1 VGQLTVRHAI
11 RHTFALRGAEARA
24 YWREVAKKFGRI
36 DAWTTGGRER
46 VRIVFRVNGRDRYL
60 WSDVNRW
67 GEPVPLTRESA
78 VGLLAEIRARVVE
91 VQDLESALAPFLRI
105 DAPENWFGS
114 AWERYVRAKS
124 LEASDGRVTRRHVAE
139 LEGLRRRG
147 YLAPLL
153 ETSVHAITYGTLD
166 DLLGWL
172 AVEKPG
178 LSPKTRRHVLTSV
191 HACLRWLYRRGELA
205 RVPERPQVEVPE
217 HAPVLLS
224 AETVAAILEAIPDE
238 DRGVFLAMAL
248 LGLRPG
254 EARGAPAT
262 AYRDGWLTVAAA
274 AKDGRAAGEVRGTKT
289 RRVRRLPVP
298 EILAEWIEQHVP
310 AARRLDP
317 REPLFQNAR
326 ARARPRR
333 YGHGVLKRIWNEACE
348 RAHGKGVRFPLYEG
362 TRHSFATN
370 LLASGVPRHVVQKF
384 LGHTSEK
391 TSERY
396 AKLAD
401 GALVEVLKSS
411 QKFLKA
417 DK

>member
-1 VGQLTVRHAI
+1 MTTARALRPA
-11 RHTFALRGAEARA
+11 FALRGAEARA
-24 YWREVAKKFGRI
+24 YWRAVAKKFGRI

-46 VRIVFRVNGRDRYL
+46 VRIVFRVNGKDRYL

-78 VGLLAEIRARVVE
+78 RQLLDEIRARVVE

-114 AWERYVRAKS
+114 AWDRYIRAKS
-124 LEASDGRVTRRHVAE
+124 LEAADGRVTRRHVAE

-153 ETSVHAITYGTLD
+153 ETSVHAITFGALE

-191 HACLRWLYRRGELA
+191 HACLRWLHRRGELA

-224 AETVAAILEAIPDE
+224 AETVAAILEAIPYE

-274 AKDGRAAGEVRGTKT
+274 AKDGRAAGEVRSTKT

-298 EILAEWIEQHVP
+298 EVLAQWLERHVP

-317 REPLFQNAR
+317 REPLFQNPR
-326 ARARPRR
+326 ARARSRR
-333 YGHGVLKRIWNEACE
+333 YGHGVLKTIWNAACE

-362 TRHSFATN
+362 TRHSFAT
-370 LLASGVPRHVVQKF
+370 LLVARGVELSVVQRI
-384 LGHTSEK
+384 LGHSSAETSK
-391 TSERY
+391 RY

-401 GALVEVLKSS
+401 GALVEVIRPKGG
-411 QKFLKA
+411 A
-417 DK
+417 